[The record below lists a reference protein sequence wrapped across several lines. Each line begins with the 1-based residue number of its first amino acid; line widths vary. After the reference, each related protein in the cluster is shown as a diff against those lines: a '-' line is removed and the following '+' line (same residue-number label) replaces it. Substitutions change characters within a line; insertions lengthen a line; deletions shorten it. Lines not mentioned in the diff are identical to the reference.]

1 MYFEKHV
8 CNSRTTEPERSLW
21 RPATSKSPQRCKVA
35 SPPPPAHCP
44 RSTSRVVRIVRLQRH
59 CCEVAISR
67 ECRRHS
73 KCIQRE
79 AVVDGPLPS
88 STSTQQRPLAHD
100 AEASRRD
107 SASAEGTVASRGA
120 ASAETASR
128 RAPCATPHDGRLA
141 ADVRYK
147 INSNGHIQVRHESM
161 LTSAT
166 TKIHAVHASMRASLL
181 CDKAATSSRA
191 TRRSTCASHAK
202 FPFFSHKWS
211 RNGCDRA
218 LTWAT

>member
-79 AVVDGPLPS
+79 AVVDGPLPR

-100 AEASRRD
+100 AKASRRD

-128 RAPCATPHDGRLA
+128 RAPCA

-147 INSNGHIQVRHESM
+147 VNSTGQSKCATSRCSRAPQRKSTRCTRRCAHRSCATRLRRARAPQGDRHVCHMQNFRFSPINGQE
-161 LTSAT
+161 T
-166 TKIHAVHASMRASLL
+166 
-181 CDKAATSSRA
+181 AATG
-191 TRRSTCASHAK
+191 H
-202 FPFFSHKWS
+202 
-211 RNGCDRA
+211 
-218 LTWAT
+218 

>member
-79 AVVDGPLPS
+79 AVVDGPLPP

-128 RAPCATPHDGRLA
+128 RAPCATAHDGRRRPLQNQLNWGTSKCA
-141 ADVRYK
+141 TSRCSRVPQRKSTRCTRRCAPRSCATRLRRARAPQGDR
-147 INSNGHIQVRHESM
+147 HVRHMQNFRFSPINGQE
-161 LTSAT
+161 T
-166 TKIHAVHASMRASLL
+166 
-181 CDKAATSSRA
+181 AATG
-191 TRRSTCASHAK
+191 H
-202 FPFFSHKWS
+202 
-211 RNGCDRA
+211 
-218 LTWAT
+218 

>member
-107 SASAEGTVASRGA
+107 SASAEGPVASRGA
-120 ASAETASR
+120 ASVETASR
-128 RAPCATPHDGRLA
+128 RAPCATAHDGRRRPLQNQLNWGTSKCA
-141 ADVRYK
+141 TSRCSRVPQRKSTRCTRRCAHRSCATRLRRARAPQGDR
-147 INSNGHIQVRHESM
+147 HVRHMQNFRFSPINGQE
-161 LTSAT
+161 T
-166 TKIHAVHASMRASLL
+166 
-181 CDKAATSSRA
+181 AATG
-191 TRRSTCASHAK
+191 H
-202 FPFFSHKWS
+202 
-211 RNGCDRA
+211 
-218 LTWAT
+218 